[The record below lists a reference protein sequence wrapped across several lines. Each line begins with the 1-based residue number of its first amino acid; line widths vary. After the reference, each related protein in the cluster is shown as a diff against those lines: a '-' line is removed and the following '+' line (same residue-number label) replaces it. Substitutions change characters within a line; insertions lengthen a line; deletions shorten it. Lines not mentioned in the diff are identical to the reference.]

1 MKENCHIELSKKEKM
16 KFKMQSGTVSRSAL
30 LYFAY
35 FLYSSRSYSFN

>member
-1 MKENCHIELSKKEKM
+1 MTENCQIELSKKDKM
-16 KFKMQSGTVSRSAL
+16 KFNVQSGTVSRSAL